1 MLERYV
7 GEIEGLLV
15 CRASLV
21 VPKKLAHI
29 GVGGDAENHCTS
41 CMYHPCTTHTCGSA
55 NSLNCVVKVGT

>member
-29 GVGGDAENHCTS
+29 VAGGDAENHCTS
-41 CMYHPCTTHTCGSA
+41 CTILVPPIHVDLLILSITW
-55 NSLNCVVKVGT
+55 